1 MWCTNLKTKD
11 LTCFICE
18 LSGTKRKK
26 IYLLVG
32 FGSFCGICRH
42 KEKNV
47 RVFRV
52 RSVHMYLH
60 LSMCVP
66 VASSKPQRL

>member
-11 LTCFICE
+11 LTCFCE
-18 LSGTKRKK
+18 LSGTKWKK
-26 IYLLVG
+26 TYLLVG
-32 FGSFCGICRH
+32 FGSFLGICRH
-42 KEKNV
+42 KEIKSQSFQSAVN
-47 RVFRV
+47 
-52 RSVHMYLH
+52 MYLH